1 MHGLKWTQVHKNG
14 FMMFFSLIKLYSKG
28 DTNVDKNISM
38 ADKSSINRLNK
49 KMNGFFSF
57 GCK

>member
-1 MHGLKWTQVHKNG
+1 MHKNG

-38 ADKSSINRLNK
+38 ADKSSINLLNK